1 MPCSSHATQRAGQG
15 DTNFLAWLSETVAS
29 AVQTAEAHEV
39 LKQAIRAELAAV
51 ESRFDL
57 AAVQACASCVHCIE
71 QGFQGPNP
79 QPHCYSGTWFDLFCR
94 ASSARLCAD
103 SGCCAA

>member
-1 MPCSSHATQRAGQG
+1 MAERDGGAVISFPTCVVRAGQG

-29 AVQTAEAHEV
+29 AVRTAEAHEV

-57 AAVQACASCVHCIE
+57 AAVQARRRRPRV
-71 QGFQGPNP
+71 
-79 QPHCYSGTWFDLFCR
+79 
-94 ASSARLCAD
+94 
-103 SGCCAA
+103 